1 MAMPDFPIDPELR
14 IPARPP
20 VVLRRTTEAVGF
32 IRKMTLSR
40 PGHAWRDV
48 LQSFEAARDEWS
60 AMEAVVH
67 LELLLEAEGLLIE
80 ERTAHASPLGKIG
93 FAPPRSKSRNVGAVS
108 FGPGVLAGCG
118 PVEASVRVYS
128 VRNKPAPRDGCWH
141 LSRSETSERAGG
153 EVSFLRATTSM
164 SCRPI
169 ESLMLDDLLSRIS
182 DLNRF
187 VVKTSKSRDI

>member
-1 MAMPDFPIDPELR
+1 MPDFPIDPELR
-14 IPARPP
+14 IRTSPP

-80 ERTAHASPLGKIG
+80 ERTARGSPSGEDR
-93 FAPPRSKSRNVGAVS
+93 F
-108 FGPGVLAGCG
+108 
-118 PVEASVRVYS
+118 
-128 VRNKPAPRDGCWH
+128 
-141 LSRSETSERAGG
+141 RA
-153 EVSFLRATTSM
+153 A
-164 SCRPI
+164 
-169 ESLMLDDLLSRIS
+169 
-182 DLNRF
+182 
-187 VVKTSKSRDI
+187 